1 MWDYDRPFSPGG
13 PPPWPQFHHDGERT
27 GTLDTPSLLAVDPGG
42 PAPRALELA
51 APRPNPARGPIALRY
66 AVPPGTGALEL
77 AVFDLAGRRVRTLEK
92 QAARAAGFAT
102 AVWDLRDDR
111 GGAASS
117 GVYLVRL
124 SAAGR
129 ALTRKL
135 VVVR

>member
-1 MWDYDRPFSPGG
+1 M
-13 PPPWPQFHHDGERT
+13 
-27 GTLDTPSLLAVDPGG
+27 
-42 PAPRALELA
+42 
-51 APRPNPARGPIALRY
+51 
-66 AVPPGTGALEL
+66 LEL

-102 AVWDLRDDR
+102 AVWDLHDDR